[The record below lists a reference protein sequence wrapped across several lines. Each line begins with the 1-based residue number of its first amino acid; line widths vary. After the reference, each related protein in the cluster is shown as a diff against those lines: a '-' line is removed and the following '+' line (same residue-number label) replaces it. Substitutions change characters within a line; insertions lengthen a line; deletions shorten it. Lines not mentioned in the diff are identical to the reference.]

1 MLTLTTSPMDLTDGI
16 ERLLNP
22 FNKIGLPVHE
32 LAMMMTIALR
42 FIPTLLDET
51 DKIMKTPGILLS
63 GSNRIIEKLHVDFF
77 TACQCKG
84 TGADMAGNA

>member
-1 MLTLTTSPMDLTDGI
+1 MSMTSCIYGIKINIFSIRNILLTLTTSPMDLTDGI

-51 DKIMKTPGILLS
+51 DK
-63 GSNRIIEKLHVDFF
+63 
-77 TACQCKG
+77 
-84 TGADMAGNA
+84 